1 MKRLKIVL
9 RSIASWGLLI
19 LALINIINYAQ
30 LTQNQWNWFFKVS
43 KGVDD
48 VTRWENRLTKLK
60 SEIPDDSGVIGY
72 ISSDSQYIEYYLTQY
87 AIIPHVLLRSTKPK
101 WIIANYN
108 GQPIQQ
114 ALQKLG
120 IKNYSVNNYGYG
132 LYLIRKK

>member
-1 MKRLKIVL
+1 MKRLRIVS

-30 LTQNQWNWFFKVS
+30 LTQNQWNWFFNAS

-48 VTRWENRLTKLK
+48 VTRWENRLTNLK
-60 SEIPDDSGVIGY
+60 SEIPDDSGPVGY

-87 AIIPHVLLRSTKPK
+87 AIIPHVLLRGTKPK

-108 GQPIQQ
+108 GTPIQQ
-114 ALQKLG
+114 VLQNLG
-120 IKNYSVNNYGYG
+120 IKNYSVNDYGYG
-132 LYLIRKK
+132 LYLIHKK